1 MHRRAVVTL
10 LGDVSPA
17 AWPTPFLSYCS
28 YEHHIFIGALIV
40 LQTVEIECCGL
51 LQGVQLV
58 RSPVSM
64 DFLVVWQDV
73 VMHTFNQV
81 AMYT

>member
-1 MHRRAVVTL
+1 MVIGALYRRAVVTL

-28 YEHHIFIGALIV
+28 YEQHIFIGALKV
-40 LQTVEIECCGL
+40 LQTVEIECCEL

-58 RSPVSM
+58 RSPTSM
-64 DFLVVWQDV
+64 DFLAVLQDV
-73 VMHTFNQV
+73 VMNTFN
-81 AMYT
+81 